1 MTWPRNNKESLV
13 PKGRTYFILSRRERD
28 NCSCQTRDSNVYSCI
43 NDDDVCSNGPNYCRH
58 RGVYSII
65 PGPNT
70 RGHADDNSDPYYGY
84 EKTNPRPLKSSDD
97 EEILNN
103 HTRNFEIV
111 IEVTGV
117 APKNDMTSS
126 GSGTDTDSVQTETD
140 TVVTTLDNYKMVHNK
155 SEPQKCEIDSRTETD
170 KLEADGS
177 GDNVAVI
184 CLNGD
189 VSDTH
194 KIKENAE
201 ESSLFS
207 DGMAAETLKKENHSD
222 HRRIGK
228 NDCIYAHL
236 NYRSMEARRQGSKG
250 KRNYS
255 PTTNQESLGLQGAK

>member
-70 RGHADDNSDPYYGY
+70 RKHTDENSDPYYGY
-84 EKTNPRPLKSSDD
+84 EKTNPRPLKSSFD
-97 EEILNN
+97 EEVLND
-103 HTRNFEIV
+103 HTSKFDIV
-111 IEVTGV
+111 IEVTG
-117 APKNDMTSS
+117 AASKNDMTSS
-126 GSGTDTDSVQTETD
+126 GSETDDGSAQTETD
-140 TVVTTLDNYKMVHNK
+140 TVVTTSDDYKIVHNK
-155 SEPQKCEIDSRTETD
+155 SEPHKCERDNSTETD
-170 KLEADGS
+170 KLEANGS

-189 VSDTH
+189 VSDTCN
-194 KIKENAE
+194 IKENTE
-201 ESSLFS
+201 ESS
-207 DGMAAETLKKENHSD
+207 DGKADETLKKEARSD
-222 HRRIGK
+222 TPRICS

-236 NYRSMEARRQGSKG
+236 NYRSMEARRQGSKD
-250 KRNYS
+250 KRHCC
-255 PTTNQESLGLQGAK
+255 PTTNQESLSLQVSK